1 MTRSTR
7 KTSSCPLTALFVA
20 LLFCTVADS
29 YNTAATKYCI
39 TSRHTQSSSFDTIYS
54 KKLNLNTRD
63 SFSLRNSISQSHSC
77 KRRSTFSSTVQLLVE
92 RARAWSGPRG
102 IVMKTLF
109 QKCAVICT
117 MFLSTLLGRSQRVF
131 AASAPLIKNVK
142 VGLQLNSDACPS
154 SIAKSFDARAV
165 QCSSI
170 IVLYFLCN
178 PFQLYVSSIA
188 MSSHDLF
195 RI

>member
-1 MTRSTR
+1 
-7 KTSSCPLTALFVA
+7 
-20 LLFCTVADS
+20 
-29 YNTAATKYCI
+29 
-39 TSRHTQSSSFDTIYS
+39 
-54 KKLNLNTRD
+54 
-63 SFSLRNSISQSHSC
+63 
-77 KRRSTFSSTVQLLVE
+77 
-92 RARAWSGPRG
+92 
-102 IVMKTLF
+102 MKTLF

-142 VGLQLNSDACPS
+142 VGLQLKSDACPS
-154 SIAKSFDARAV
+154 SIEKSFDARAV